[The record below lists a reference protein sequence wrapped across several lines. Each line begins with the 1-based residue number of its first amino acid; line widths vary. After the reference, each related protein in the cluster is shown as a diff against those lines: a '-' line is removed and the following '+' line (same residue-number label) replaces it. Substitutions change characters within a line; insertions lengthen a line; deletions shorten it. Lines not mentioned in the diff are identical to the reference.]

1 MACSACKQFGGTR
14 RNKRT
19 KRNTRNKR
27 YRGGATSTAPL
38 SYVNNSYREPS
49 GYAGSNVLI
58 SEPGLA
64 RPALQHTGGRRSR
77 KGGFYPSVMGPF
89 INNAI
94 RLAPASAITAYR
106 MTRNYRSSSKTRKNR
121 K

>member
-19 KRNTRNKR
+19 KR
-27 YRGGATSTAPL
+27 YRGGAAPL

>member
-1 MACSACKQFGGTR
+1 MACSACKQIGGTR

-19 KRNTRNKR
+19 KRNKR

-64 RPALQHTGGRRSR
+64 RPALQHIGGRRSR